1 MRTAIE
7 FLGHTIGPNGLCIAS
22 TKVDALQSW
31 PAPNSVSELRSL
43 LGTFGF
49 WRVYIRNF
57 AAIPHPLTVLTRKDV
72 AWHWGERENSA
83 LDALKRAVRES
94 PVLMPPQENKPYF
107 IVTDSSDYAVGVSL
121 EQIDASTMKRRPV
134 AYFSHQLN
142 PAEQKYPT
150 HERELLAIVLAL
162 RIWRHYLLGSEF
174 SVVCQTDRRP
184 VQSFLQQTTLSA
196 RQVRWQQFLSK
207 FNLQVAYLPGKA
219 NVFADGLSRV
229 RLRMIAA
236 LAPYDGW

>member
-1 MRTAIE
+1 
-7 FLGHTIGPNGLCIAS
+7 LGHTWFILWFQVNTQVWVKVEFCLC
-22 TKVDALQSW
+22 
-31 PAPNSVSELRSL
+31 
-43 LGTFGF
+43 
-49 WRVYIRNF
+49 
-57 AAIPHPLTVLTRKDV
+57 
-72 AWHWGERENSA
+72 

-121 EQIDASTMKRRPV
+121 EQIDASTTKRRPV
-134 AYFSHQLN
+134 AYVSHQLN

-162 RIWRHYLLGSEF
+162 RVWRHYLLGSEF
-174 SVVCQTDRRP
+174 SVVCQTDHRP
-184 VQSFLQQTTLSA
+184 LQSFLQQTTLSA
-196 RQVRWQQFLSK
+196 RQVRWQQFLSE

-236 LAPYDGW
+236 LAPYDGWLARITKAREDCPVARGLFRK